1 MADAKVRMTEAR
13 LRKVAGVQF
22 RPGLQRVDGE
32 AWAAVKKHPIG
43 AKLIE
48 RGILEE
54 VKAKGP
60 GRPSADDIVAD
71 IRETYDVEALK
82 GHLGDKRKSVS
93 GAAQEQLD
101 KINAQGAGDNSEG

>member
-1 MADAKVRMTEAR
+1 MTDAKVRMTENR
-13 LRKVAGVQF
+13 LRRVAGVQF
-22 RPGLQRVDGE
+22 RPGLQRVAGDS
-32 AWAAVKKHPIG
+32 WAAVKKHPIG

-48 RGILEE
+48 RGVLVE

-60 GRPSADDIVAD
+60 GRPSTDDLVAE
-71 IRETYDVEALK
+71 IRETYDVETLK

-101 KINAQGAGDNSEG
+101 RINAQGAGNSEG